1 MITVNFSI
9 TDLLAVMEFSGK
21 DDTRFYLNGVRLHV
35 GADFN
40 TGRMAGCIDAT
51 NGHILVACALDSE
64 DISVVDEQSKLRE
77 LILDIHSLKRFVK
90 KPRAKDRDDCQFVIT
105 GETVHYIDQNNPS
118 VLFPIDVID
127 GRYPDTLRVLKSAF
141 MSDNLADNFNPTS
154 ADYLQIIGK
163 ATKLFTM
170 NTNVHGDGI
179 APVIHAKESGHNLI
193 QIAYRP
199 DVVMIAM
206 GCRVDQAG
214 LHKDVPYWLERDLM
228 DETDHA
234 DTGT

>member
-1 MITVNFSI
+1 MITVDFSI
-9 TDLLAVMEFSGK
+9 TDLLAVMEFAGK
-21 DDTRFYLNGVRLHV
+21 NDTRFYLNGVRLEV

-40 TGRMAGCIDAT
+40 NGRMAGRIDAT
-51 NGHILVACALDSE
+51 NGHVLVACALDSE
-64 DISVVDEQSKLRE
+64 DITVVDEESKLRE
-77 LILDIHSLKRFVK
+77 LILDIDSLKRFVK

-105 GETVHYIDQNNPS
+105 GTDVHYIDMNNPS
-118 VLFPIDVID
+118 VLYPIDIID

-141 MSDNLADNFNPTS
+141 MSDSIADNFNPIS
-154 ADYLQIIGK
+154 ADYLQVVGK
-163 ATKLFTM
+163 ATKLFAM
-170 NTNVHGDGI
+170 NTNVHGSGI

-193 QIAYRP
+193 QIADRP

-228 DETDHA
+228 DETDQA

>member
-1 MITVNFSI
+1 MITVDFSI
-9 TDLLAVMEFSGK
+9 TDLLAVMEFAGK
-21 DDTRFYLNGVRLHV
+21 NDTRFYLNGVRLEV

-40 TGRMAGCIDAT
+40 NGRMAGRIDAT
-51 NGHILVACALDSE
+51 NGHVLVACALDSE

-90 KPRAKDRDDCQFVIT
+90 KPRAKDRDECQFVIT
-105 GETVHYIDQNNPS
+105 TEMVHHIDQNNPS
-118 VLFPIDVID
+118 VLFPIEVVD

-141 MSDNLADNFNPTS
+141 MSDSIADNFNPIS
-154 ADYLQIIGK
+154 ADYLQVVGK
-163 ATKLFTM
+163 ATKLFAM
-170 NTNVHGDGI
+170 NTNVHGSGI

-193 QIAYRP
+193 QIADRP

-228 DETDHA
+228 DETDHS

>member
-1 MITVNFSI
+1 MVHVNFSI
-9 TDLLAVMEFSGK
+9 TDLLAVMEFAGK
-21 DDTRFYLNGVRLHV
+21 NDTRFYLNGIRIHV

-40 TGRMAGCIDAT
+40 NGRMAGRIDAT

-64 DISVVDEQSKLRE
+64 DIHVGEGLPKLHE
-77 LILDIHSLKRFVK
+77 IILDINSLKRFVK
-90 KPRAKDRDDCQFVIT
+90 KPRAKDRDECEFVIASDS
-105 GETVHYIDQNNPS
+105 VHYIDLNNPS
-118 VLFPIDVID
+118 VLYPIDIVD

-141 MSDNLADNFNPTS
+141 MSDSIADNFNPIS
-154 ADYLQIIGK
+154 ADYLQVVGK
-163 ATKLFTM
+163 ATKLFAM
-170 NTNVHGDGI
+170 NTNVHGSGI

-193 QIAYRP
+193 QIADRP

-206 GCRVDQAG
+206 GCRVDQSE

-228 DETDHA
+228 DETDHS

>member
-9 TDLLAVMEFSGK
+9 TDLLAVMEFAGK
-21 DDTRFYLNGVRLHV
+21 NDTRFYLNGVRLEV

-40 TGRMAGCIDAT
+40 NGRMAGRIDAT
-51 NGHILVACALDSE
+51 NGHVLVACALDSE
-64 DISVVDEQSKLRE
+64 DITVVDEESKLRE

-105 GETVHYIDQNNPS
+105 GTNVHYIDMNNPS
-118 VLFPIDVID
+118 VLYPIDIVD

-141 MSDNLADNFNPTS
+141 LSITTADKFNPIS
-154 ADYLQIIGK
+154 AHYLGVIGK
-163 ATKLFTM
+163 ATKLFM
-170 NTNVHGDGI
+170 DRSNVTVDGI
-179 APVIHAKESGHNLI
+179 APVIYPKESGHNLI
-193 QIAYRP
+193 HVQERP
-199 DVVMIAM
+199 DIVMIAM
-206 GCRVDQAG
+206 GCRVD
-214 LHKDVPYWLERDLM
+214 HKDFPKDVPYWLERDLM

>member
-9 TDLLAVMEFSGK
+9 TDLLAVMEFAGK
-21 DDTRFYLNGVRLHV
+21 NDTRFYLNGVRLEV

-40 TGRMAGCIDAT
+40 NGRMAGRIDAT
-51 NGHILVACALDSE
+51 NGHVLVACALDSE
-64 DISVVDEQSKLRE
+64 DITVVDEESKLRE
-77 LILDIHSLKRFVK
+77 LILDINSLKRFVK
-90 KPRAKDRDDCQFVIT
+90 KPRAKDRDECQFVIT
-105 GETVHYIDQNNPS
+105 GTDVHYIDMNSPS
-118 VLFPIDVID
+118 VLYPIDIVD
-127 GRYPDTLRVLKSAF
+127 GQYPDTLRVLKSAF
-141 MSDNLADNFNPTS
+141 MSDSIADNFNPIS
-154 ADYLQIIGK
+154 ADYLQVVGK
-163 ATKLFTM
+163 ATKLFAM
-170 NTNVHGDGI
+170 NTNVHGSGI

-193 QIAYRP
+193 QIADRP

-206 GCRVDQAG
+206 GCRVDQVG